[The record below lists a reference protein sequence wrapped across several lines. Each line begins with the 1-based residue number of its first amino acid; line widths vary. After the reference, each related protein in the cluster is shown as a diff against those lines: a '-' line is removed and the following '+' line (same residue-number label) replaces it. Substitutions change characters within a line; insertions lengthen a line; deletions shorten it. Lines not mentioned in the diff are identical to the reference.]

1 MGKRVVIAP
10 VGDDL
15 DSLYIGLKEHPADK
29 VVLITPKEYYSKAN
43 KTKQELERF
52 KIDVQLLDAG
62 SSVWE
67 DTFHE
72 ISNVRKKHPDSEITI
87 NVSTGTTEGRCAAT
101 CAAFVHGVK
110 AITIEQDKA
119 KLLPVLKFS
128 YFKLLADKKMELLK
142 LLADN
147 NNSLEALSTKT
158 GMSLPLISY
167 HINGNIKSIGLKGL
181 GLVDTTEKRGRIDVR
196 LSALGELLV
205 KSFLQ

>member
-52 KIDVQLLDAG
+52 KIDVQLHDAN
-62 SSVWE
+62 SDIWAE
-67 DTFHE
+67 TFHF
-72 ISNVRKKHPDSEITI
+72 ISKITKEFPEDELTI

-110 AITIEQDKA
+110 AITITGDKA
-119 KLLPVLKFS
+119 RILPVLKFS
-128 YFKLLADKKMELLK
+128 YFKLLADKKMEILK
-142 LLADN
+142 LLTEN
-147 NNSLEALSTKT
+147 HNSLEALSNKT

-167 HINGNIKSIGLKGL
+167 HINGNIKSTGLKGL
-181 GLVDTTEKRGRIDVR
+181 GLVDTKEKRGRIDVR
-196 LSALGELLV
+196 LSPLGELL
-205 KSFLQ
+205 